1 MNTLNTM
8 KLAVSALVLASV
20 SGVSVAG
27 EKEEL
32 LKLKSTTES
41 LIKQL
46 VKQGV
51 LTEQTANGM
60 FKQAEADANKLAE
73 QAETKAAISQA
84 AAIGTP
90 EAGEV
95 RVPYVP
101 DFVKDEIREQV
112 RAELRQDVVG
122 DVLTHAKKERWG
134 IADALPE
141 WTRKFKLSGDAR
153 LRYEPV
159 FMAKS
164 NQGDLSIF
172 PFYPNG
178 QAINE
183 MGGSSNT
190 GLDLIR
196 NTTED
201 NQRFRERVRLGI
213 DADIVE
219 GVKAGVR
226 LSTGNLR
233 DPVSTN
239 QTLGQTGQRYEFS
252 LDRAFLQY
260 DYTDSHGFD
269 RLTLAGGRV
278 KNPFFVGGGEFTSG
292 SELVWDTDLSF
303 EGFYGTYR
311 HNLGEKNT
319 VGDGA
324 RLMYATLGAFP
335 VQEAPFSSNDK
346 WLFGAQL
353 GMDWGFK
360 NKDTLR
366 AGIAYYDY
374 TNITAKPNTT
384 FSGTC
389 DLNSRENTASRPDF
403 LQGGNTLATI
413 CRDGSYNDLV
423 LSQFPGMV
431 GLASDFNIINFNMRY
446 DMALFDPIH
455 LTVAGDF
462 AKNVGFSSRA
472 VADNR
477 VLGGA
482 LGSGAVGEETNA
494 WQVRADLGWLRVDK
508 KGHWSTFLAYKWVE
522 RDAVLD
528 AYSDSDFHLGGTNA
542 KGWVL
547 GANYGLLDNL
557 WLTSRWLT
565 TESIIGP
572 SFGADVFQFDVNTRF

>member
-1 MNTLNTM
+1 MNTLKM
-8 KLAVSALVLASV
+8 AVPALVLAAV
-20 SGVSVAG
+20 SGLSVAG

-51 LTEQTANGM
+51 LTEDTAKGM
-60 FKQAEADANKLAE
+60 FKQAEAEAAVLAE
-73 QAETKAAISQA
+73 QAQTKAAINNA
-84 AAIGTP
+84 AATGP
-90 EAGEV
+90 VDAAEV

-101 DFVKDEIREQV
+101 DFVKEEIREQV
-112 RAELRQDVVG
+112 RTELRKDVVD
-122 DVLTHAKKERWG
+122 DVLAHAKKERWG
-134 IADALPE
+134 ITDALPE
-141 WTRKFKLSGDAR
+141 WTRKFKLSGDIR

-159 FMAKS
+159 FMANDNS
-164 NQGDLSIF
+164 GSLGVF
-172 PFYPNG
+172 PYYPNG
-178 QAINE
+178 QAINQG
-183 MGGSSNT
+183 GGSQNA

-219 GVKAGVR
+219 GLKAGIR

-239 QTLGQTGQRYEFS
+239 QTLGQTGQHYEFNV
-252 LDRAFLQY
+252 DRAYLEYNQ
-260 DYTDSHGFD
+260 TDSHGFNW
-269 RLTLAGGRV
+269 LTLAGGRT

-303 EGFYGTYR
+303 EGFAATYR
-311 HNLGEKNT
+311 YNLGEQKSI
-319 VGDGA
+319 GDGA
-324 RLMYATLGAFP
+324 RLVYATAGAFP
-335 VQEAPFSSNDK
+335 LQEAPFSSNDK
-346 WLFGAQL
+346 WLFGGQVGL
-353 GMDWGFK
+353 DWGFK
-360 NKDTLR
+360 NNDNLR
-366 AGIAYYDY
+366 VGVAYYDY

-389 DLNSRENTASRPDF
+389 DLNTRENTASMPEF
-403 LQGGNTLATI
+403 LQGGNTLASI
-413 CRDGSYNDLV
+413 CRDGAFNDAI

-431 GLASDFNIINFNMRY
+431 GLASDYNIINFNMRY
-446 DMALFDPIH
+446 DMALFNPIH
-455 LTVAGDF
+455 FTVSGDF
-462 AKNVGFSSRA
+462 AKNLGYNKNT
-472 VADNR
+472 VAAKR

-482 LGSGAVGEETNA
+482 LGSGAVDEQTNA

-508 KGHWSTFLAYKWVE
+508 KGHWSTFLAYKRVE

-528 AYSDSDFHLGGTNA
+528 AYTDSDFHLGGTNA

-557 WLTSRWLT
+557 WLTSRWLS
-565 TESIIGP
+565 TEAISGP
-572 SFGADVFQFDVNTRF
+572 AFGVDMLQVDVNTRF